1 VNNCNSILS
10 QEKQMLA
17 KLLSLALAS
26 LLTITISLVPVSA
39 QTQSQPT
46 ADSAHADQVKA
57 KVTRL
62 GTGKQARVSVRFRDS
77 SKLKGYIGEI
87 GTTHFTLIDPSR
99 GTVTPIPYDQVQAIK
114 NTNHSAVTAAL
125 LGAGTIVGVML
136 LVVLSLRG
144 S

>member
-1 VNNCNSILS
+1 
-10 QEKQMLA
+10 MLA
-17 KLLSLALAS
+17 KLLSLSLAS
-26 LLTITISLVPVSA
+26 LLTITISSAPISA
-39 QTQSQPT
+39 QAQAP
-46 ADSAHADQVKA
+46 ADPAHADQVKA

-62 GTGKQARVSVRFRDS
+62 GTGKQARVSVRFRDNS
-77 SKLKGYIGEI
+77 RLKGYIGEI

-125 LGAGTIVGVML
+125 LGAGTILGVML
-136 LVVLSLRG
+136 LVALSLRG